1 MGPTIGRMERLLV
14 TGGARLSGVVP
25 ISGAKNSALKVMAAS
40 LLAPG
45 LTTIDGVPRIQDCLI
60 MSEVL
65 ERLGADVVWD
75 ERTVTVDAS
84 ALTSVE
90 APYDLV
96 RQMRASI
103 LVLWMG

>member
-1 MGPTIGRMERLLV
+1 MERLLV

-25 ISGAKNSALKVMAAS
+25 LSGAKNSALKVMAAS

-103 LVLWMG
+103 LVLGPLLARF